1 MNPEQTDREDRL
13 DVIVRLSDVQSDVFL
28 VLMSDVFY
36 VNIEEDPR
44 DQPDEM

>member
-13 DVIVRLSDVQSDVFL
+13 DVILSDVQSDMFL
-28 VLMSDVFY
+28 VLMSDLFH

-44 DQPDEM
+44 DQVDEM

>member
-13 DVIVRLSDVQSDVFL
+13 DVIVRLSDVQSDMFL
-28 VLMSDVFY
+28 VLMSDLFH

-44 DQPDEM
+44 DQVDEM